1 MTLLVLDLRVPNVEA
16 IQQEQDPGR
25 ALISMSPRFV
35 MFAMSVMTLGIFW
48 IGQLTQ
54 LNHPRRSRSRSDMDS
69 HWVPGVRS
77 VDPLFHCITG
87 PIPAIPH
94 RAFALLDQSPTPGA
108 TLYWSWVRARGTG
121 LVNPDLSPEIFQAMK
136 RRIVAS
142 QSLHALAAALCMI
155 DTRLSIAAIVL
166 LRLNYALAPR
176 ITSKG

>member
-1 MTLLVLDLRVPNVEA
+1 
-16 IQQEQDPGR
+16 
-25 ALISMSPRFV
+25 
-35 MFAMSVMTLGIFW
+35 
-48 IGQLTQ
+48 
-54 LNHPRRSRSRSDMDS
+54 
-69 HWVPGVRS
+69 
-77 VDPLFHCITG
+77 
-87 PIPAIPH
+87 
-94 RAFALLDQSPTPGA
+94 
-108 TLYWSWVRARGTG
+108 LYWSWVRARGTG